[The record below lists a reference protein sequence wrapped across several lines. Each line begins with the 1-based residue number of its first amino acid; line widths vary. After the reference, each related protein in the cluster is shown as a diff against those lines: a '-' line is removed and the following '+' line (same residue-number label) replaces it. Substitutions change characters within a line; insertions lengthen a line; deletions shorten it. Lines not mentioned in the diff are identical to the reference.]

1 MVKGVLALL
10 LLLGLTSCAPL
21 APATVVQRFQ
31 DAVLTT
37 DSVWRGSILID
48 GQVMVAKGVTLT
60 IEPGTDIAFVR
71 KDLNQ
76 DGLGD
81 GTLIIEGRL
90 RALGTRAQPIRFRS
104 AAADPQPGDWLEIHS
119 NFSKEIHLRYCEI
132 RDSAYTLHA
141 HFTRGIVEDCHI
153 HHNIDGCRLGEATF
167 TLRHNLIEH
176 NQGKGINFRNA
187 TVDIRRN
194 IIRRNGAGIFLF
206 ESDRTST
213 IEQNN
218 LYANRDNF
226 RLGDFY
232 TADVQLG
239 ENWWGSA
246 DPQQAEATIFDRR
259 QDPTIGGVTLN
270 PGPAPAWIEGAG
282 PRDALSL
289 GQVWRVK
296 TGGFVDAT
304 AVVAGDLAY
313 LPGWDGQ
320 LYALTAQGEIRWQ
333 ADLGAE
339 ADATP
344 AVDAD
349 TVYVQTW
356 DRQVLAL
363 ARRDGLVRWRFAYA
377 PSPADDHRQG
387 GLLRVNDLLLVPA
400 WNGTLYALEAASG
413 NLRWQYGT
421 AGPLRAAPV
430 LDGDRIY
437 LAAGDGSLSAL
448 SLGGEPLW
456 SVRFESPLLS
466 VPALTAAG
474 PVVVDRQGTLIGFD
488 REGAE
493 RWRQPLAEACFYGA
507 PVVAGEA
514 IYLATAGGNLWK
526 LDAESGAVVWR
537 RPLALASYATPL
549 VEDGRVFIGDNSGQ
563 LSVIGADSGDLLSS
577 FSLQGAIQ
585 AQPVRFGGRLLFG
598 SRDAALYALDLV
610 LPPTSSRP

>member
-1 MVKGVLALL
+1 MVRGLL
-10 LLLGLTSCAPL
+10 LLLFLGLTACAPL
-21 APATVVQRFQ
+21 APATQVQRFQ
-31 DAVLTT
+31 DAMLTADT
-37 DSVWRGSILID
+37 VWRGSILID
-48 GQVMVAKGVTLT
+48 GQVKVAKGVTLT

-81 GTLIIEGRL
+81 GTLIVEGRL
-90 RALGTRAQPIRFRS
+90 LALGTRAQPIRFRS

-119 NFSKEIHLRYCEI
+119 DFSKEIHLRYCEI

-141 HFTRGIVEDCHI
+141 HFSRGIVEDCHI

-187 TVDIRRN
+187 TVDIHRN

-206 ESDRTST
+206 ESNRSAT

-226 RLGDFY
+226 RLGDFF
-232 TADVQLG
+232 TDDVRLG

-270 PGPAPAWIEGAG
+270 PGPAPVWIEGAG

-320 LYALTAQGEIRWQ
+320 LYALTAKGEIRWQ

-339 ADATP
+339 ADGTVAL
-344 AVDAD
+344 DEQS
-349 TVYVQTW
+349 VYVQSW

-363 ARRDGLVRWRFAYA
+363 DRSSGAVRWRFSYL
-377 PSPADDHRQG
+377 PSLADDHRQA
-387 GLLRVNDLLLVPA
+387 GLLRVEDLLLVPA
-400 WNGTLYALEAASG
+400 WNGTLYALDASSG
-413 NLRWQYGT
+413 SLRWQFAT
-421 AGPLRAAPV
+421 LGPLRAAPI
-430 LDGDRIY
+430 LDADRIY
-437 LAAGDGSLSAL
+437 LAAGDGSLHAL
-448 SLGGEPLW
+448 SLTGEPLW

-466 VPALTAAG
+466 VPALSAAG
-474 PVVVDRQGTLIGFD
+474 PVVVDRQGQLIAFD
-488 REGAE
+488 RNGAE
-493 RWRQPLAEACFYGA
+493 RWRRALGELCYYGA
-507 PVVAGEA
+507 PLIDGEA
-514 IYLATAGGNLWK
+514 LFLATAGAGLWK
-526 LDAESGAVVWR
+526 IDLETGAVVWR
-537 RPLALASYATPL
+537 QSLPHPSYATPL
-549 VEDGRVFIGDNSGQ
+549 VHNGRLFVGDNGG
-563 LSVIGADSGDLLSS
+563 LLTVIGRNSGEKLAS
-577 FSLQGAIQ
+577 FAAGGAIQ
-585 AQPVRFGGRLLFG
+585 GQVTPFAGRLLFG
-598 SRDAALYALDLV
+598 ARDQQIYALELQ
-610 LPPTSSRP
+610 PAP

>member
-1 MVKGVLALL
+1 VVRGLLAL
-10 LLLGLTSCAPL
+10 LLLGLTACAPL
-21 APATVVQRFQ
+21 APVTVVQRFQ
-31 DAVLTT
+31 DAVLTSDT
-37 DSVWRGSILID
+37 VWRGSILID

-90 RALGTRAQPIRFRS
+90 KALGTRAQPIRFRS

-119 NFSKEIHLRYCEI
+119 DFSKEIHLRYCEI

-176 NQGKGINFRNA
+176 NQGKGINYRNA
-187 TVDIRRN
+187 TVEIRRN
-194 IIRRNGAGIFLF
+194 IIRHNGAGIFLF

-259 QDPTIGGVTLN
+259 QDPTIGEVTLK
-270 PGPAPAWIEGAG
+270 PGPAPAWIEGTG
-282 PRDALSL
+282 PRDTLSL
-289 GQVWRVK
+289 RQAWQVK
-296 TGGFVDAT
+296 TGGFVDAK
-304 AVVAGDLAY
+304 AVVVADQAY
-313 LPGWDGQ
+313 VPGWDGR
-320 LYALTAQGEIRWQ
+320 LYALTANGKSLWQTQLGEV
-333 ADLGAE
+333 

-349 TVYVQTW
+349 SVYVQTW
-356 DRQVLAL
+356 GREVLAL
-363 ARRDGLVRWRFAYA
+363 DRNDGSLLWRFAYA
-377 PSPADDHRQG
+377 PSVADDHRQG
-387 GLLRVNDLLLVPA
+387 GLLRSNDLLLVPA
-400 WNGTLYALEAASG
+400 WNGTLYALDAASG
-413 NLRWQYGT
+413 SLRWQYVT
-421 AGPLRAAPV
+421 AGPLRAVPV
-430 LDGDRIY
+430 VDGDRFY
-437 LAAGDGSLSAL
+437 LAAGDGSLHAL
-448 SLGGEPLW
+448 TLTGAPLW
-456 SVRFESPLLS
+456 SLPLEAALLTP
-466 VPALTAAG
+466 PALSGDG
-474 PVVVDRQGTLIGFD
+474 PVVVDREGTLVSFD
-488 REGAE
+488 RDGKE
-493 RWRQPLAEACFYGA
+493 RWRQSLAEPCFYGA
-507 PVVAGEA
+507 PVFADEA
-514 IYLATAGGNLWK
+514 IYLATAGGALWK

-537 RPLALASYATPL
+537 RPLAMASYATP
-549 VEDGRVFIGDNSGQ
+549 VISEGRVFVGDNSGL
-563 LSVIGADSGDLLSS
+563 LSVVGVDSGDLLST
-577 FSLQGAIQ
+577 FQLQGPIQ
-585 AQPVRFGGRLLFG
+585 APVAMVGGQLLFG
-598 SRDAALYALDLV
+598 SRDGAIHALELV
-610 LPPTSSRP
+610 FPVNPGRQ